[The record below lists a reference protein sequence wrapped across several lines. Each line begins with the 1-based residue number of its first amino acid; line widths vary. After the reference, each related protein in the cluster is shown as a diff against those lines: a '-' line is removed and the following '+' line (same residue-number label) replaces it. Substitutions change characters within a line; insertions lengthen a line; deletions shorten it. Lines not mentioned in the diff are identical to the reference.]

1 MKVRYDTHSLPDH
14 KLRFRFE
21 SPYFDSLLGKSG
33 SGARRS
39 SQVIDQSG
47 EAEMVSQT
55 ELNFPSESSSS
66 ALAIIKTISSI
77 EWIPS
82 LQTTLRRLTWQFY
95 HDVTCPAQKY
105 VLTGSTKEAYLRLDG
120 EISDVK
126 ESKEICDAPWKL
138 PIYLETVG
146 KFGQY
151 TSLEKV
157 PW

>member
-82 LQTTLRRLTWQFY
+82 LQTTLRRLTWQFCQN
-95 HDVTCPAQKY
+95 VTCPAQKY
-105 VLTGSTKEAYLRLDG
+105 VIVESTKEAYLRFDG
-120 EISDVK
+120 ETSDVK